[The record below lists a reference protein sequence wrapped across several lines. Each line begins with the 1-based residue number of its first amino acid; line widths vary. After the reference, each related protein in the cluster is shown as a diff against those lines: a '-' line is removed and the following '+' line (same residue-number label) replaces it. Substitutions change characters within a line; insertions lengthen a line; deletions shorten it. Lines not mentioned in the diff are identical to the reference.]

1 MEQNSDTSAPIAPVV
16 ENSEQNG
23 GGNGLKIAT
32 AIACIVAVCG
42 IGFGV
47 YGMIQSS
54 QKDNQ
59 ISDLKAQITKK
70 DETITNLEAKIS
82 EKETVIIDVDS
93 DNEIKLSDTEAQT
106 LIESKRQEL
115 GYNTWTTGV
124 AKVTK
129 KGDDNYYW
137 VVYEEKNNEG
147 YTSELNVIF
156 HYEDGDWVFSIP
168 GFSGTTA
175 ETIEKYNFKD
185 L

>member
-1 MEQNSDTSAPIAPVV
+1 MEQNFDTSAPTVPVI
-16 ENSEQNG
+16 ENNKQNC
-23 GGNGLKIAT
+23 GNGLKIA
-32 AIACIVAVCG
+32 IVVACIVAVCG

-70 DETITNLEAKIS
+70 DENITNLEAKIL
-82 EKETVIIDVDS
+82 EKETAIIDVDS

-115 GYNTWTTGV
+115 GYDTWTTGT

-129 KGDDNYYW
+129 KGDNNYYW
-137 VVYEEKNNEG
+137 VVYEEKNNDG
-147 YTSELNVIF
+147 YVSDAFAII
-156 HYEDGDWVFSIP
+156 HYENGSWILDSF
-168 GFSGTTA
+168 GFTGVSEGIT
-175 ETIEKYNFKD
+175 KYNFKD

>member
-1 MEQNSDTSAPIAPVV
+1 MGQNDDTGVPITPAVDSKQKSG
-16 ENSEQNG
+16 NS
-23 GGNGLKIAT
+23 LKIT
-32 AIACIVAVCG
+32 TTIACVVAVCG

-47 YGMIQSS
+47 YGMLQSFN
-54 QKDNQ
+54 KDGQ
-59 ISDLKAQITKK
+59 ISDLKAQVVKK
-70 DETITNLEAKIS
+70 DETITNLEAEIAN
-82 EKETVIIDVDS
+82 KETAIIDVDS
-93 DNEIKLSDTEAQT
+93 DDEIKLSDTEAQT

-115 GYNTWTTGV
+115 GYDTWTTGV

-137 VVYEEKNNEG
+137 VVYEEKNNDG

-156 HYEDGDWVFSIP
+156 HYEDGSWVFSVP

-175 ETIEKYNFKD
+175 EIVEEYNFKD